1 MNFDR
6 YSREAFEA
14 IALDANDLRVLADQL
29 EADLLQEL
37 NQILAER
44 FAVMVAELN
53 SLGHNLRWDGT
64 PRIGD
69 VHFCDYTNPRRCAL
83 RLGYD
88 LLICAGFEDAW
99 GEGGRGRRPEEDK
112 PPY

>member
-6 YSREAFEA
+6 YSRESFEA
-14 IALDANDLRVLADQL
+14 IASDANALRVLADQL
-29 EADLLQEL
+29 EADVLQEL

-53 SLGHNLRWDGT
+53 SRGHNLRWDGT

-69 VHFCDYTNPRRCAL
+69 VHFRVYTNPHRCAL

-99 GEGGRGRRPEEDK
+99 GEGGRGRRPEQDK